1 MGFSLAKWFHIRYLK
16 YMSKIEKQLQ
26 KMRDNPRDWRIDDI
40 KIIAKRYEID
50 YRQPG
55 TSHVTFRFS
64 NGEKLTI
71 PAHKPV
77 KPIYIQKFITLLD
90 TQIGGINE

>member
-1 MGFSLAKWFHIRYLK
+1 
-16 YMSKIEKQLQ
+16 MSKIEKILQ
-26 KMRDNPRDWRIDDI
+26 KMRCNPRDWRIEDI
-40 KIIAKRYEID
+40 KTIAIRYEVD

-55 TSHVTFRFS
+55 SSHVTFRFS

-77 KPIYIQKFITLLD
+77 KPIYIQKFINLLD
-90 TQIGGINE
+90 AQLGGINE